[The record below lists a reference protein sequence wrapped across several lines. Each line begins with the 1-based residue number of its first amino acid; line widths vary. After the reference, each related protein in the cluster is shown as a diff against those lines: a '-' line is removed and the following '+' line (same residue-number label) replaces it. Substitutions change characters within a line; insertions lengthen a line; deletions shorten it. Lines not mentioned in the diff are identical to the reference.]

1 MFSVAFFF
9 CLCYNKAR
17 QKEKSI
23 KMKCGAAAESV
34 KTMQISERIR
44 ALADRAEEDMREVF
58 GNIARIAREN
68 TEHVLDCFREAQVSE
83 SLFAPSTGYGYG
95 DVGRDRIDALAA
107 AVFRAPAG
115 FMRPSL
121 LSGTHTLTV
130 MLFGVLRPGDIMLSV
145 SGVPY
150 DTILPVIGIDA
161 EANPLPAGGGI
172 SEGSLL
178 DWGVEF
184 RFAELCGD
192 GEQPIDFPAVKRAMA
207 EAGTRLKMVYVQRS
221 KGYAPRPTLT
231 VRQIRQAAKFVEDT
245 ARELGIPKPVFA
257 VDNCYGEFTET
268 TEPCYVPDGVSDEA
282 AADLAAG
289 SLIKNPGGGMADV
302 GGYIVGTEK
311 CVRLCGNRL
320 TSPGVGLEV
329 GASLG
334 QNRNLI
340 KGLFYAPHTVAEAMK
355 TAHLAAYMMESLGFR
370 TSPGWR
376 ETRSDIVQCVECASA
391 EGLAAFCRGIQSA
404 SPIDAHVTP
413 EAWDMPGYAD
423 PVIMAAGAFTGGSS
437 IELSADGPMRPP
449 YTAFMQGGLTYESAR
464 LAVMAA
470 ADKVAEKALP
480 L

>member
-1 MFSVAFFF
+1 MSGVF
-9 CLCYNKAR
+9 R
-17 QKEKSI
+17 
-23 KMKCGAAAESV
+23 
-34 KTMQISERIR
+34 RI
-44 ALADRAEEDMREVF
+44 D
-58 GNIARIAREN
+58 RIARAN

-95 DVGRDRIDALAA
+95 DVGRDRIDGLAA

-145 SGVPY
+145 TGVPY
-150 DTILPVIGIDA
+150 DTILPVIGIDG
-161 EANPLPAGGGI
+161 EGRPLDGPAGGGV
-172 SEGSLL
+172 SEGSLR

-184 RFAELCGD
+184 RFTPLTDRENG
-192 GEQPIDFPAVKRAMA
+192 GPIDYPAVR
-207 EAGTRLKMVYVQRS
+207 EAIKAAGERLKMVYVQRS
-221 KGYAPRPTLT
+221 RGYAGRPSLHADE
-231 VRQIRQAAKFVEDT
+231 IRRAFRFAEDCAKEF
-245 ARELGIPKPVFA
+245 GIPKPVFA
-257 VDNCYGEFTET
+257 VDNCYGEFTEE
-268 TEPCYVPDGVSDEA
+268 TEPCFVPEGRTDEA
-282 AADLAAG
+282 AADLMAG

-302 GGYIVGTEK
+302 GGYIVGGEEV
-311 CVRLCGNRL
+311 VRLCGNRL

-340 KGLFYAPHTVAEAMK
+340 KGLFYAPHTVAEALK
-355 TAHLAAYMMESLGFR
+355 TAHLAAYMLDRLGYR
-370 TSPGWR
+370 VSPGWDEPR
-376 ETRSDIVQCVECASA
+376 ADIVQWVECASP
-391 EGLAAFCRGIQSA
+391 EGLSAFCRGIQSA

-423 PVIMAAGAFTGGSS
+423 PVIMAAGAFTGGAS

-470 ADKVAEKALP
+470 ADRISGGGEG
-480 L
+480 

>member
-1 MFSVAFFF
+1 
-9 CLCYNKAR
+9 
-17 QKEKSI
+17 
-23 KMKCGAAAESV
+23 
-34 KTMQISERIR
+34 MQISPETREKT
-44 ALADRAEEDMREVF
+44 ARAEEALAPIFCD
-58 GNIARIAREN
+58 IDRIAREN
-68 TEHVLDCFREAQVSE
+68 TEHVLDCFRAAQVSE
-83 SLFAPSTGYGYG
+83 ALFAPSTGYGYG

-130 MLFGVLRPGDIMLSV
+130 ALFGILRPGDTMLSI

-161 EANPLPAGGGI
+161 DGNPVPDG
-172 SEGSLL
+172 EGSLA
-178 DWGVEF
+178 DWGVAF
-184 RFAELCGD
+184 RHVPLT
-192 GEQPIDFPAVKRAMA
+192 GECTAPFDFPAIREAMA
-207 EAGTRLKMVYVQRS
+207 AAGDRLKMVYVQRS
-221 KGYAPRPTLT
+221 KGYADRPTLT
-231 VRQIRQAAKFVEDT
+231 SRQIKIAARAVKQI
-245 ARELGIPKPVFA
+245 AGELGIRPPVFM

-268 TEPCYVPDGVSDEA
+268 TEPTFADQPNEA
-282 AADLAAG
+282 AADLIAG

-302 GGYIVGTEK
+302 GGYIVGSED

-320 TSPGVGLEV
+320 TSPGVGLDV

-340 KGLFYAPHTVAEAMK
+340 KGLFYAPHTVAQAMK
-355 TAHLAAYMMESLGFR
+355 TAHLAAYLFSALGCR
-370 TSPGWR
+370 VTPAWDER
-376 ETRSDIVQCVECASA
+376 RSDIVQCVECGSP

-423 PVIMAAGAFTGGSS
+423 PVIMAAGAFTGGAS
-437 IELSADGPMRPP
+437 IELSADGPMRAP

-464 LAVMAA
+464 LAVMCAA
-470 ADKVAEKALP
+470 EQYERFAP
-480 L
+480 GR

>member
-1 MFSVAFFF
+1 MG
-9 CLCYNKAR
+9 
-17 QKEKSI
+17 QT
-23 KMKCGAAAESV
+23 AAESV
-34 KTMQISERIR
+34 KKMQISEEIR
-44 ALADRAEEDMREVF
+44 RAADLAEEEMSGVF
-58 GNIARIAREN
+58 RRIGRIARAN

-95 DVGRDRIDALAA
+95 DVGRDRIDGLAA

-145 SGVPY
+145 TGVPY
-150 DTILPVIGIDA
+150 DTILPVIGIDDRGR
-161 EANPLPAGGGI
+161 PLDLLDAGSGA
-172 SEGSLL
+172 SEGSLR

-184 RFAELCGD
+184 RSVPLMKETRGAAGPVDLE
-192 GEQPIDFPAVKRAMA
+192 AVKRAMA
-207 EAGTRLKMVYVQRS
+207 EAGVRLKMVYIQRS
-221 KGYAPRPTLT
+221 RGYADRPSLR
-231 VRQIRQAAKFVEDT
+231 VREIRRTAKFVFDA

-257 VDNCYGEFTET
+257 VDNCYGEFVEE
-268 TEPCYVPDGVSDEA
+268 TEPCYVPDGADDEA
-282 AADLAAG
+282 PADLMAG

-302 GGYIVGTEK
+302 GGYIVGGEEF
-311 CVRLCGNRL
+311 VRLCGNRL

-340 KGLFYAPHTVAEAMK
+340 KGLFYAPHTVAEALK
-355 TAHLAAYMMESLGFR
+355 TAHLAAYLLGR
-370 TSPGWR
+370 MGYKTSPSWEEER
-376 ETRSDIVQCVECASA
+376 ADIVQCVECASP

-423 PVIMAAGAFTGGSS
+423 PVIMAAGAFTGGAS

-464 LAVMAA
+464 LAVMSA
-470 ADKVAEKALP
+470 ADRIARERVGKAE
-480 L
+480 